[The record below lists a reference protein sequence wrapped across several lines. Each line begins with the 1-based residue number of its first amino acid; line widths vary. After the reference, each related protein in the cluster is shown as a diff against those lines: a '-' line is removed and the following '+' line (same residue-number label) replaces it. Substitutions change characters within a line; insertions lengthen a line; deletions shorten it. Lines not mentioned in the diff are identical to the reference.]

1 MWQKGRQRRKTEQG
15 RWCGSLGTWGSLHCW
30 GARKWASCDRGLQVT
45 YWTLSSPQALYVF
58 IFASLLYLGLLP
70 LGFYFQDVF
79 YLTVLNF
86 SVFLLLFGCYFS
98 GKWKIEVKIIE
109 VLLGIKIAEAEN
121 QQRGKVSDASSV
133 TQYQKA
139 QMEQL
144 YKSETNP
151 FHTFTTY
158 FLSNTLSNEVD
169 FLVSYN
175 SPSPLLDDKNPCH
188 LPEAPGPCRGLV
200 TRYFFDSNSQQCK
213 HFFYGGCFGNA
224 NNFRSMAECQAK
236 CQNPGRPRWTFV
248 LLHKLCTQQSGL
260 CPAPVSASK
269 IVYLLVWLTFSQI
282 IAFPAFTSEQHARC
296 DFHTSVFSQDTA
308 DHSCC
313 TTTNKI
319 VPAQK
324 INVLMNFSWAWNH
337 IPPAF
342 TVNGF
347 EVTTASSIVL
357 DGDLEVVQMWKLSKK
372 ITGFSVLT
380 SSADSLFCAENTLET
395 LFFNGWQ
402 FQMHGSVG
410 FHYHI
415 WSVCRATPWY
425 SN

>member
-1 MWQKGRQRRKTEQG
+1 
-15 RWCGSLGTWGSLHCW
+15 
-30 GARKWASCDRGLQVT
+30 
-45 YWTLSSPQALYVF
+45 
-58 IFASLLYLGLLP
+58 
-70 LGFYFQDVF
+70 
-79 YLTVLNF
+79 
-86 SVFLLLFGCYFS
+86 
-98 GKWKIEVKIIE
+98 
-109 VLLGIKIAEAEN
+109 
-121 QQRGKVSDASSV
+121 
-133 TQYQKA
+133 
-139 QMEQL
+139 MEQL
-144 YKSETNP
+144 HKSETNP
-151 FHTFTTY
+151 FHTFSTY
-158 FLSNTLSNEVD
+158 FLSNTLSNKVD

-248 LLHKLCTQQSGL
+248 LLHKLCAQQSGL
-260 CPAPVSASK
+260 CPAAVSASK
-269 IVYLLVWLTFSQI
+269 MPWFGGKWIVYLPVWLTFSQI
-282 IAFPAFTSEQHARC
+282 IAFPAFTSEQYARC
-296 DFHTSVFSQDTA
+296 DLHTSVFSQDTA

-324 INVLMNFSWAWNH
+324 INFLMNFSWAWNH

-347 EVTTASSIVL
+347 EVTKASSVVL
-357 DGDLEVVQMWKLSKK
+357 DGDLKVVQMWKFSKK
-372 ITGFSVLT
+372 ITGFSALT

-395 LFFNGWQ
+395 LFLMNDNFRC
-402 FQMHGSVG
+402 MALSG
-410 FHYHI
+410 FIIIFDLFADQRTDTQIKLDQI
-415 WSVCRATPWY
+415 WLITCIDWELF
-425 SN
+425 